1 MFGALVIQLA
11 PGSAH
16 QRDERPRVQVA
27 FCILGTTAQRRV
39 GEIGDGVG
47 RAKAPELLSGVF
59 ELCHGEHCG
68 VADAGRIVGG
78 KVEAAVCGF
87 ERHAVAAA
95 NERARCQGGKPAQ
108 VGTAGQVAC
117 GLALVGVLRRGNLE
131 RQIVLHLVA
140 LGHQILHVF
149 LVGVSGE
156 GAQHALRIPVGRIEC
171 GGLAKHVLGSGL
183 FLLGLGIVGDKGNA
197 VVDGL
202 DHLGNQMPGAVAVV
216 HDERRGV
223 AGELLHQTLDGGA
236 VGERDIV
243 AAQGLKNEAMAILLN
258 GIECHGASFAAV
270 RVQMSLYKVL
280 VYPHVAH
287 RGCRTWTC
295 TFAPRRRMSHKC
307 RRLGRLSGITVPQT
321 VDFWRR
327 TGRILEGHRP
337 ARDMWSTL
345 IKRLPSLGV

>member
-1 MFGALVIQLA
+1 M
-11 PGSAH
+11 
-16 QRDERPRVQVA
+16 
-27 FCILGTTAQRRV
+27 
-39 GEIGDGVG
+39 
-47 RAKAPELLSGVF
+47 
-59 ELCHGEHCG
+59 
-68 VADAGRIVGG
+68 ADAGGVVGC
-78 KVEAAVCGF
+78 KVQAAIRGIQ
-87 ERHAVAAA
+87 RHAVAAA

-117 GLALVGVLRRGNLE
+117 GLTLVGVLRRGNLE

-149 LVGVSGE
+149 LVGFGGE
-156 GAQHALRIPVGRIEC
+156 RAQHALGIPVGRIERGC
-171 GGLAKHVLGSGL
+171 LAEHVLGCGL
-183 FLLGLGIVGDKGNA
+183 FLLCLGIVRDKGNA
-197 VVDGL
+197 VVDSL
-202 DHLGNQMPGAVAVV
+202 DHLGNEVPSSVAIV

-223 AGELLHQTLDGGA
+223 TGELFHQTLYGGT
-236 VGERDIV
+236 VGEWNIV

-258 GIECHGASFAAV
+258 GVECHGASFAAV
-270 RVQMSLYKVL
+270 RVQISLYKVL
-280 VYPHVAH
+280 VYPHVTH

-307 RRLGRLSGITVPQT
+307 RHPGRPSGITVPQT

-327 TGRILEGHRP
+327 TGRILEGHSP

>member
-1 MFGALVIQLA
+1 MLGALVVQLA
-11 PGSAH
+11 PGCAH
-16 QRDERPRVQVA
+16 QCDERPRVQVA
-27 FCILGTTAQRRV
+27 LRIFGAAAQRGIR
-39 GEIGDGVG
+39 EIGYGVG
-47 RAKAPELLSGVF
+47 RAKSFELLGGVF
-59 ELCHGEHCG
+59 ELCHGEHRG
-68 VADAGRIVGG
+68 VADTSGVVGR
-78 KVEAAVCGF
+78 KVQAAIRGF

-108 VGTAGQVAC
+108 VGAAHKVAS
-117 GLALVGVLRRGNLE
+117 GLALVGVLRRGDLE
-131 RQIVLHLVA
+131 CQVVLHLVA

-149 LVGVSGE
+149 LVGAGGE
-156 GAQHALRIPVGRIEC
+156 GGQHALSVPVGRIERGC
-171 GGLAKHVLGSGL
+171 LAEHVLGSCL
-183 FLLGLGIVGDKGNA
+183 FLLCLGIVGDKGNA

-202 DHLGNQMPGAVAVV
+202 DHLGNQMPGAVTVV

-223 AGELLHQTLDGGA
+223 AGELFHQTFYGGA

-307 RRLGRLSGITVPQT
+307 RHLGRLSGITVPQT

>member
-1 MFGALVIQLA
+1 M
-11 PGSAH
+11 
-16 QRDERPRVQVA
+16 
-27 FCILGTTAQRRV
+27 
-39 GEIGDGVG
+39 
-47 RAKAPELLSGVF
+47 
-59 ELCHGEHCG
+59 
-68 VADAGRIVGG
+68 ADAGRIVGG
-78 KVEAAVCGF
+78 KVQAAICGF

-108 VGTAGQVAC
+108 IGTAGQVAC
-117 GLALVGVLRRGNLE
+117 GLAIVGVLRRGNLE

-149 LVGVSGE
+149 LVGFGGE
-156 GAQHALRIPVGRIEC
+156 RRQHALGIPVGRIERGC
-171 GGLAKHVLGSGL
+171 LAEHVLGCGF
-183 FLLGLGIVGDKGNA
+183 FLLCLGVVGDKGDA
-197 VVDGL
+197 VVDSL
-202 DHLGNQMPGAVAVV
+202 DHLGNEVPGAVAVV
-216 HDERRGV
+216 HDERCGV
-223 AGELLHQTLDGGA
+223 AGELFHQTLYGGT

-307 RRLGRLSGITVPQT
+307 RHLGRLSGITVPQT

-327 TGRILEGHRP
+327 TGCILEGHRP

-345 IKRLPSLGV
+345 IKRLPSLGVWMPHKGLQG

>member
-1 MFGALVIQLA
+1 MADASGV
-11 PGSAH
+11 
-16 QRDERPRVQVA
+16 
-27 FCILGTTAQRRV
+27 
-39 GEIGDGVG
+39 VG
-47 RAKAPELLSGVF
+47 R
-59 ELCHGEHCG
+59 
-68 VADAGRIVGG
+68 
-78 KVEAAVCGF
+78 KVQAAIRGIQ
-87 ERHAVAAA
+87 RHAVAAA

-117 GLALVGVLRRGNLE
+117 GLTLVGVLCRGNLE
-131 RQIVLHLVA
+131 RQVVLHLVA
-140 LGHQILHVF
+140 LGHQILYVF
-149 LVGVSGE
+149 LVGFGGE
-156 GAQHALRIPVGRIEC
+156 RRQHALGIPVGRIEC
-171 GGLAKHVLGSGL
+171 GCLAEHVLGGCL

-202 DHLGNQMPGAVAVV
+202 DHLGDQMPGAVAVV
-216 HDERRGV
+216 HDERCGV

-236 VGERDIV
+236 VGEWNIV

-307 RRLGRLSGITVPQT
+307 RHLGRLSGITVPQT

-327 TGRILEGHRP
+327 TGRILEGHSP

-345 IKRLPSLGV
+345 IKRLPSLGVWIPHKGLQG

>member
-1 MFGALVIQLA
+1 MADASGV
-11 PGSAH
+11 
-16 QRDERPRVQVA
+16 
-27 FCILGTTAQRRV
+27 
-39 GEIGDGVG
+39 VG
-47 RAKAPELLSGVF
+47 R
-59 ELCHGEHCG
+59 
-68 VADAGRIVGG
+68 
-78 KVEAAVCGF
+78 KVQAAIRGIQ
-87 ERHAVAAA
+87 RHAVAAA

-117 GLALVGVLRRGNLE
+117 GLTLVGVLCRGNLE
-131 RQIVLHLVA
+131 RQVVLHLVA
-140 LGHQILHVF
+140 LGHQILYVF
-149 LVGVSGE
+149 LVGFGGE
-156 GAQHALRIPVGRIEC
+156 RRQHALGIPVGRIERGC
-171 GGLAKHVLGSGL
+171 LAEHVLGGCL

-202 DHLGNQMPGAVAVV
+202 DHLGDQMPGAVAVV

-223 AGELLHQTLDGGA
+223 TGELFHQTLDGGT

-287 RGCRTWTC
+287 RGCRAWTC

-307 RRLGRLSGITVPQT
+307 RHLGCAGGITVP
-321 VDFWRR
+321 
-327 TGRILEGHRP
+327 
-337 ARDMWSTL
+337 
-345 IKRLPSLGV
+345 

>member
-1 MFGALVIQLA
+1 M
-11 PGSAH
+11 
-16 QRDERPRVQVA
+16 
-27 FCILGTTAQRRV
+27 
-39 GEIGDGVG
+39 G
-47 RAKAPELLSGVF
+47 RAKTLELLGRVF

-68 VADAGRIVGG
+68 VADAGGVVGS
-78 KVEAAVCGF
+78 KVQAAIRGLQ
-87 ERHAVAAA
+87 RHTVAAA
-95 NERARCQGGKPAQ
+95 NEGTRCQGGKPAQ

-117 GLALVGVLRRGNLE
+117 GLTLVGVLRRGNLE
-131 RQIVLHLVA
+131 RQVVLHLVA

-149 LVGVSGE
+149 LVGFGGE
-156 GAQHALRIPVGRIEC
+156 RRQHALGIPVGRIEC
-171 GGLAKHVLGSGL
+171 GGLAKHVLGSGF
-183 FLLGLGIVGDKGNA
+183 FLLCLGVVGDKGDA
-197 VVDGL
+197 VVDSL
-202 DHLGNQMPGAVAVV
+202 DHLGNEVPGAVAVV
-216 HDERRGV
+216 HDERCRV
-223 AGELLHQTLDGGA
+223 AGELFHQTLYGGT

-327 TGRILEGHRP
+327 TGRVLEGHRP